1 MKKLSLVIMLVF
13 ASIVFA
19 NAQNQRG
26 EGRNSYHHPMEK
38 PEVRAQK
45 TVDRMDKTL
54 TLSAEQ
60 KAELKTYFI
69 EEFTKEAKVQE
80 KNKKGMKEM
89 KEERKARREEMMQ
102 KREAKKAALGA
113 KMEKTLTPEQYK
125 IYQENCIKREEM
137 MKKKRENKRDNRE

>member
-26 EGRNSYHHPMEK
+26 EGRNSYHKPMEK

-54 TLSAEQ
+54 TLSAKQ
-60 KAELKTYFI
+60 KAELKTYLI
-69 EEFTKEAKVQE
+69 EEFTKEAKVQK
-80 KNKKGMKEM
+80 KNKKGM
-89 KEERKARREEMMQ
+89 KEERKARREKMMQ
-102 KREAKKAALGA
+102 KRETKKAALDT
-113 KMEKTLTPEQYK
+113 KMKKTLTPEQYK
-125 IYQENCIKREEM
+125 IYQENCAKRKEI
-137 MKKKRENKRDNRE
+137 MKKKRENRRKNK